1 MTTGPNSNNE
11 RRPDGAAFII
21 AAVLAV
27 VAIIIFVSTNNMP
40 AVAAYTAV
48 GPRTVPYI
56 VSICLFGLAIWT
68 AFDAW
73 RGKFPAREEQNVGP
87 ILWIIGGLTV
97 QLLLIKTIGFSVATG
112 LLFAAT
118 AKAFGRGPL
127 WMTTLIGIV
136 FSFVVWFVFAK
147 GLQLTLPEGPIEL
160 LFRPQAKAV

>member
-1 MTTGPNSNNE
+1 MTTGRDSGNE
-11 RRPDGAAFII
+11 RRPDGAAFVI
-21 AAVLAV
+21 AVVLAL
-27 VAIIIFVSTNNMP
+27 VAIIIFISTNNMP

-68 AFDAW
+68 ALDAW
-73 RGKFPAREEQNVGP
+73 RGKFPKREEQNLGP
-87 ILWIIGGLTV
+87 IFWIVAGLTA
-97 QLLLIKTIGFSVATG
+97 QLLLIKTVGFSIATG

-127 WMTTLIGIV
+127 WKTALIGIV

-147 GLQLTLPEGPIEL
+147 GLQLTLPEGPIEQF
-160 LFRPQAKAV
+160 FRLSAKAA